1 MKFNLF
7 VVAFLAL
14 VAVSMAAPPK
24 TSKLS
29 YKQAMKVKAI
39 GCDICTLVMTE
50 IDHIIAA
57 DATEDAILEAILPI
71 CEYLGATLVGFCT
84 SLIESNLHAIID
96 GLVHNQLSPEAVC
109 GTLSLC

>member
-1 MKFNLF
+1 MKYNLF

-14 VAVSMAAPPK
+14 VALSMAAPPK

-29 YKQAMKVKAI
+29 YKQALKVKAI
-39 GCDICTLVMTE
+39 GCDICIFVMTE
-50 IDHIIAA
+50 IDNVIAA
-57 DATEDAILEAILPI
+57 DATEDAILDAILPI
-71 CEYLGATLVGFCT
+71 CDLLPATLVGFCT
-84 SLIESNLHAIID
+84 SLIQSELHAIID